1 MSKRLL
7 TAPLTLKELRKK
19 MKPPPANAVCTGP
32 APMTESEELA
42 AELALQEMLRKNISK
57 MAAAAPGTGQ
67 PVSAAAP
74 GGAGA
79 RKAKAASR
87 FKSWSSKKA
96 AAVTEAATQAS
107 PEAKQ
112 CSPDTAVKVRLLP
125 PKGCPSTK
133 GIMVPPS
140 ASSVKKKEVPP
151 TPPPGR
157 VTGREVQFIMQGF
170 KRRSG
175 GAKHRKKMIQII
187 GLLRA

>member
-7 TAPLTLKELRKK
+7 TAQLTLKELRKK

-42 AELALQEMLRKNISK
+42 AELALKEKLRKN
-57 MAAAAPGTGQ
+57 T
-67 PVSAAAP
+67 SAAAP
-74 GGAGA
+74 GQPVST
-79 RKAKAASR
+79 AASR
-87 FKSWSSKKA
+87 FKSWSSKA

-151 TPPPGR
+151 TPPPGQ
-157 VTGREVQFIMQGF
+157 VTGREVQFLLQGF

-175 GAKHRKKMIQII
+175 GAKHRKKN
-187 GLLRA
+187 

>member
-7 TAPLTLKELRKK
+7 TAQLTLKELRKK

-32 APMTESEELA
+32 APMTESEEVA
-42 AELALQEMLRKNISK
+42 ALLALQEKLRKNAS
-57 MAAAAPGTGQ
+57 ATAAAPGQ
-67 PVSAAAP
+67 PPVSTAAP
-74 GGAGA
+74 SSAGA

-87 FKSWSSKKA
+87 FKSWSSKA

-140 ASSVKKKEVPP
+140 ASSVKKQKEVPP

-157 VTGREVQFIMQGF
+157 VTGREVQFLMQGF

-175 GAKHRKKMIQII
+175 GAKHRKKN
-187 GLLRA
+187 

>member
-1 MSKRLL
+1 MSKRLP
-7 TAPLTLKELRKK
+7 TAQLTLKELRKK

-42 AELALQEMLRKNISK
+42 AELALKEKLRKNTS
-57 MAAAAPGTGQ
+57 AAAPGQ
-67 PVSAAAP
+67 PVSTAAP

-87 FKSWSSKKA
+87 FKSWSSKA

-151 TPPPGR
+151 TPPPGQ
-157 VTGREVQFIMQGF
+157 VTGREVQFLLQGF

-175 GAKHRKKMIQII
+175 GAKHRKKN
-187 GLLRA
+187 